1 MIRDRFK
8 NKAEDKRNKDEPNN
22 LYMHTLEALRRE
34 KEPLAAELQQ
44 NKSRLQ
50 HIFDGCSDI
59 VFRPFLLQPN
69 LQALL
74 IYTEGIVES
83 KDINDHVLH
92 PLMHLFQ
99 AQDSNGSPEMLDT
112 RWISLSQGKST
123 DLIGEVVY
131 GVLTAN
137 VIVLVDGYAE
147 AGMYSVKGGTRRGVE
162 EPTTESVVRGPREGF
177 TENVRVNTALLRFK
191 IKTPDLKTIDFTKGD
206 RTQTTLV
213 LSYIEGIIDPDVVK
227 EATKRLEG
235 IQIDAILESGY
246 IEELIEDNP
255 YSPFPQLQYTERPDT
270 VAAQLLEGRFAI
282 FVDGTPF
289 VLIAPVTVWQML
301 QASEDYYERYLIS
314 NLLRWLRLVFLFLA
328 LFLPGLYIAV
338 ITYHQ
343 DMLPTTLIL
352 SIAAARE
359 SIPFPAIVE
368 VLIMEL
374 SFEALRE
381 AGIRLPKTVGQTVS
395 ILGALVIGQ
404 AAVEAGIVS
413 APMVIIVAVTGVAS
427 FTIPRFNLAISVRLL
442 RFPIIFLAATFGLF
456 GMIIGSVWLL
466 AHLCHLRS
474 FGVPYLS
481 GVAPYQKGEMKDIF
495 IRQPWWKMVFRPDS
509 ITGFHRKNRK
519 RLGSTSHPANPEES
533 W

>member
-1 MIRDRFK
+1 MVRDRFK
-8 NKAEDKRNKDEPNN
+8 NKADEKRKEQMQDNR
-22 LYMHTLEALRRE
+22 YMHTLEALRKE
-34 KEPLAAELQQ
+34 KEPLSAELRKNQ
-44 NKSRLQ
+44 SRLQ
-50 HIFDGCSDI
+50 HIFEGCSDI
-59 VFRPFLLQPN
+59 VFRQILLQPN
-69 LQALL
+69 IQALI
-74 IYTEGIVES
+74 IYTEGIVQS

-99 AQDSNGSPEMLDT
+99 DQDSSGSPEILDT
-112 RWISLSQGKST
+112 KWISLSQGKST
-123 DLIGEVVY
+123 NMIGEVVY

-137 VIVLVDGYAE
+137 VIVLVDGFDQ

-162 EPTTESVVRGPREGF
+162 EPTTEAVVRGPREGF
-177 TENVRVNTALLRFK
+177 TENVRVNTALIRFK
-191 IKTPDLKTIDFTKGD
+191 IKTPDLKTIDFTKGE
-206 RTQTTLV
+206 RTQTTIV
-213 LSYIEGIIDPDVVK
+213 LSYIEGIIDPNIVK
-227 EATKRLEG
+227 EATKRIEG
-235 IQIDAILESGY
+235 IHIDSILESGY

-255 YSPFPQLQYTERPDT
+255 YSPFPQLQYSERPDT

-289 VLIAPVTVWQML
+289 VLIAPITLWQLL

-338 ITYHQ
+338 ITFHQ

-352 SIAAARE
+352 SIASARE
-359 SIPFPAIVE
+359 AIPFPAIVE

-381 AGIRLPKTVGQTVS
+381 AGIRLPKTVGQAVS

-442 RFPIIFLAATFGLF
+442 RFPIIFLSAAFGLF

-466 AHLCHLRS
+466 AHLSHLRS

-495 IRQPWWKMVFRPDS
+495 VRQPWWRMIFRPDS
-509 ITGFHRKNRK
+509 ITGFHRKSRK
-519 RLGSTSHPANPEES
+519 RIEVSSRPANPEES